1 MFNEDFK
8 HGKAFTVNADEFPFT
23 TLDQV
28 VAENGNKVLK
38 VAGVFKYKAE
48 YGERPVL
55 IAEGMKINL
64 PNHCLKDI
72 EKILANNQYIDA
84 INAGKYIDAINAGKC
99 GFQPTQY
106 KDKNGKERNSGMFID
121 I

>member
-8 HGKAFTVNADEFPFT
+8 HGKAFTVKADDFPFT
-23 TLDQV
+23 TLDQF

-38 VAGVFKYKAE
+38 VAGVFKYEAK
-48 YGERPVL
+48 YGVRPVL
-55 IAEGMKINL
+55 IAEGLKINL
-64 PNHCLKDI
+64 PDHCLKDV
-72 EKILANNQYIDA
+72 EKILSNDM
-84 INAGKYIDAINAGKC
+84 YIDAINAGKC

-106 KDKNGKERNSGMFID
+106 KDKNGKERNSGSFID